1 MEEIMLKE
9 FKEFIMRGNVV
20 DMAVGLIMGASF
32 GTIVTSLVNDIVMPP
47 VGMLLGGIDFSHLV
61 VTLQAD
67 PLVTIN
73 YGTFINTLITFLV
86 VAVVMFLL
94 VRAANKL
101 KREPSPPEP
110 TTKACNYCFS
120 TIPVKATRCPHCTS
134 QLEAS

>member
-1 MEEIMLKE
+1 MLKE

-32 GTIVTSLVNDIVMPP
+32 GAIVTSLVNDIVMPP

-67 PLVTIN
+67 PPVTIN

-110 TTKACNYCFS
+110 TTKVCTYCFS
-120 TIPVKATRCPHCTS
+120 AIPIKATRCPHCTS